1 MSASVESPSPAH
13 PSFRTDVFI
22 DGRFAPAQSGRT
34 FAAVNPATGRHLADV
49 AACDHADIDRAVGA
63 ARRAFEDR
71 RWAGQRPLERKRTL
85 LRFAELIRAHG
96 DELALT
102 ETLNMGKP
110 IADARAIDVRAT
122 ADCFAYYGECCD
134 KIYGEVAPTTS
145 DNLALILREPLG
157 VVGCVTPWNFP
168 MIMAA
173 WKVAPALAMG
183 NSVVLKPAEESPL
196 TALRLAEL
204 AQAAGL
210 PDGVF
215 NVVPGL
221 GAEAGKALGL
231 HMDVD
236 AIAFTGSTEVGKLFM
251 RYSAESNLKRVGL
264 ECGGKTAFVVAH
276 DVPDLDAVA
285 EAVASGIF
293 FNQGEMCTA
302 ASRLLVDNR
311 IRDDLVA
318 RVAALAPR
326 WMPGDPLLSTSR
338 AGAVVSR
345 QHQERI
351 LAAIDRGLGEGARL
365 VTGGAAML
373 EETGGAFV
381 APTVFDGVAPK
392 SALAQQEIFGPVLSV
407 IGFDGLDQAVEIA
420 NGTIYGLGASVWSG
434 DLGAAHK
441 VARRFK
447 AGVVYVNCFDAD
459 DITTPFGG
467 VKQSG
472 FGRDKSLHALEKYSD
487 LKTVWTRL

>member
-1 MSASVESPSPAH
+1 MAVTERTADTH
-13 PSFRTDVFI
+13 PTFRTEALV
-22 DGRFAPAQSGRT
+22 DGAFAPAASGRT
-34 FAAVNPATGRHLADV
+34 FAAVNPATGTVLAQV
-49 AACDHADIDRAVGA
+49 AACDAADVDRAVKA
-63 ARRAFEDR
+63 ARAAFEDR
-71 RWAGQRPLERKRTL
+71 RWAGQRPLERKRAL
-85 LRFAELIRAHG
+85 QRFAELIRAHR

-110 IADARAIDVRAT
+110 ISDARAVDVRAT

-134 KIYGEVAPTTS
+134 KVYGEIAPTTA
-145 DNLALILREPLG
+145 DNLALIMREPLG

-196 TALRLAEL
+196 TALRLGEL
-204 AQAAGL
+204 ALEAGI
-210 PDGVF
+210 PAGVF

-221 GAEAGKALGL
+221 GVEAGRALGL
-231 HMDVD
+231 HSDVD
-236 AIAFTGSTEVGKLFM
+236 AIAFTGSTEVGRYFM
-251 RYSAESNLKRVGL
+251 RYSAESNLKRVYL
-264 ECGGKTAFVVAH
+264 ELGGKTAFVVAH
-276 DVPDLDAVA
+276 DVPDLDKVA
-285 EAVASGIF
+285 EEVAAGIF

-311 IRDDLVA
+311 IRAELVE
-318 RVAALAPR
+318 RIAAIAPR
-326 WMPGDPLLSTSR
+326 WMPGDPLDPAAR

-345 QHQERI
+345 EHQGRI
-351 LAAIDRGLGEGARL
+351 LSAIEAGLSEGARL
-365 VTGGAAML
+365 VTGGGAVRA
-373 EETGGAFV
+373 ETGGAFV
-381 APTVFDGVAPK
+381 APTVFDDVAPA
-392 SALAQQEIFGPVLSV
+392 SSLAQKEIFGPVLSV
-407 IGFDGLDQAVEIA
+407 IGFDGLDEAVAIA
-420 NGTIYGLGASVWSG
+420 NGTVYGLGAAVWSA
-434 DLGAAHK
+434 DLAAAHK
-441 VARRFK
+441 VARRFR

-472 FGRDKSLHALEKYSD
+472 FGRDKSLHALDKYCD

>member
-1 MSASVESPSPAH
+1 MAVAERAAEIH
-13 PSFRTDVFI
+13 PTFRTEAFI
-22 DGRFAPAQSGRT
+22 DGAFVPAASGRT
-34 FAAVNPATGRHLADV
+34 FSAVNPATGKVLAEV
-49 AACDHADIDRAVGA
+49 AACDAQDVDRAVKA

-71 RWAGQRPLERKRTL
+71 RWAGLRPLDRKRTL
-85 LRFAELIRAHG
+85 ARFAELIRANRE
-96 DELALT
+96 ELALT

-110 IADARAIDVRAT
+110 ITDARAIDARAA
-122 ADCFAYYGECCD
+122 ADCFAYYGECAD
-134 KIYGEVAPTTS
+134 KVYGEVAPTTLE
-145 DNLALILREPLG
+145 NLALILREPIG
-157 VVGCVTPWNFP
+157 VVGAVVPWNFP

-173 WKVAPALAMG
+173 WKVAPALSMG

-204 AQAAGL
+204 AQEAGI

-221 GAEAGKALGL
+221 GTEAGKALGL

-236 AIAFTGSTEVGKLFM
+236 AIAFTGSTEVGRYFM
-251 RYSAESNLKRVGL
+251 RYSADSNLKRVYL
-264 ECGGKTAFVVAH
+264 ELGGKTAFVVAH
-276 DVPDLDAVA
+276 DVSDLDAVA
-285 EAVASGIF
+285 EAVAGGIF

-311 IRDDLVA
+311 IRADLVA

-326 WMPGDPLLSTSR
+326 WMPADPLDPAAP

-345 QHQERI
+345 EHQQRI
-351 LAAIDRGLGEGARL
+351 LKAIDGGLKEGARL
-365 VTGGAAML
+365 VAGGTAVR
-373 EETGGAFV
+373 EESGGAFV
-381 APTVFDGVAPK
+381 APTVFDDVAP
-392 SALAQQEIFGPVLSV
+392 SSSLAQQEIFGPVLSV
-407 IGFDGLDQAVEIA
+407 IGFDGLDEAVEIA
-420 NGTIYGLGASVWSG
+420 NGTVYGLGASVWSA

-447 AGVVYVNCFDAD
+447 AGIVYVNCFDAD

>member
-1 MSASVESPSPAH
+1 MAVAERVADQH
-13 PSFRTDVFI
+13 PTFRTLALI
-22 DGRFAPAQSGRT
+22 DGAFVPAASGRT
-34 FAAVNPATGRHLADV
+34 FTAINPATGKPLAEV
-49 AACDHADIDRAVGA
+49 AACDAADVDKAVAA

-71 RWAGQRPLERKRTL
+71 RWSGLRPVERKRAL
-85 LRFAELIRAHG
+85 QRFAELIRSHR

-102 ETLNMGKP
+102 EALNMGKP
-110 IADARAIDVRAT
+110 IADARSIDVRSA

-134 KIYGEVAPTTS
+134 KVYGEVAPTNG
-145 DNLALILREPLG
+145 DNLALVLREPLG

-196 TALRLAEL
+196 TALRLGEL
-204 AQAAGL
+204 ALQAGIPA
-210 PDGVF
+210 GVF

-221 GAEAGKALGL
+221 GVEAGRALGL

-236 AIAFTGSTEVGKLFM
+236 AIAFTGSTEVGRYFM
-251 RYSAESNLKRVGL
+251 RYSSESNLKRAYL
-264 ECGGKTAFVVAH
+264 ELGGKTAFVVAH
-276 DVPDLDAVA
+276 DVPNLDKVA
-285 EAVASGIF
+285 EEVAAGIF

-302 ASRLLVDNR
+302 ASRLLADRR
-311 IRDDLVA
+311 IKDELVA

-326 WMPGDPLLSTSR
+326 WMPGDPLDPNSR

-345 QHQERI
+345 EHQGRI
-351 LAAIDRGLGEGARL
+351 LSAIAEGVSSGARL
-365 VTGGAAML
+365 VTGGTAVH

-381 APTVFDGVAPK
+381 APTVFDGVDPF
-392 SALAQQEIFGPVLSV
+392 SPLAQKEIFGPVLSV
-407 IGFDGLDQAVEIA
+407 IGFDGLDEAVSIA
-420 NGTIYGLGASVWSG
+420 NNTVYGLGAAVWSG
-434 DLGAAHK
+434 DLSAAHK

-472 FGRDKSLHALEKYSD
+472 FGRDKSLHALDKYCD

>member
-1 MSASVESPSPAH
+1 MTTTADLVSQPLPA
-13 PSFRTDVFI
+13 FRTLPFI
-22 DGRFAPAQSGRT
+22 DGAFVPALSGRT
-34 FAAVNPATGRHLADV
+34 FKAINPATGALLAEV
-49 AACDHADIDRAVGA
+49 AACDVADVDRAVA
-63 ARRAFEDR
+63 SARRAFEDG
-71 RWAGQRPLERKRTL
+71 RWAGLRPIERKRTL
-85 LRFAELIRAHG
+85 QRFAELIRAHG
-96 DELALT
+96 EELAFT

-110 IADARAIDVRAT
+110 ISDSRRIDARAT
-122 ADCFAYYGECCD
+122 ADCFAFYGECCD
-134 KIYGEVAPTTS
+134 KIYGEIAPTTS

-157 VVGCVTPWNFP
+157 VVACVTPWNFP

-183 NSVVLKPAEESPL
+183 NSVVLKPAEQSPL

-204 AQAAGL
+204 AQEAGI

-221 GAEAGKALGL
+221 GEDAGQALGL

-251 RYSAESNLKRVGL
+251 GYSARSNLKRVHL

-285 EAVASGIF
+285 EAVAGGIF

-311 IRDDLVA
+311 IRADLVNRIA
-318 RVAALAPR
+318 GLAKK
-326 WMPGDPLLSTSR
+326 WMPGNPLDPASR
-338 AGAVVSR
+338 AGAVVSHE
-345 QHQERI
+345 HQQRI
-351 LAAIDRGLGEGARL
+351 LAAIKAGEADGARL
-365 VTGGAAML
+365 VTGGEAVL
-373 EETGGAFV
+373 KDTGGAFV
-381 APTVFDGVAPK
+381 APTIFDGVSPG
-392 SALAQQEIFGPVLSV
+392 SALAQEEIFGPVLAV

-420 NGTIYGLGASVWSG
+420 NGTIYGLGAAVWSG
-434 DLGAAHK
+434 DLAAAHK

-487 LKTVWTRL
+487 LKTVWTKL

>member
-1 MSASVESPSPAH
+1 
-13 PSFRTDVFI
+13 
-22 DGRFAPAQSGRT
+22 
-34 FAAVNPATGRHLADV
+34 
-49 AACDHADIDRAVGA
+49 
-63 ARRAFEDR
+63 
-71 RWAGQRPLERKRTL
+71 
-85 LRFAELIRAHG
+85 
-96 DELALT
+96 
-102 ETLNMGKP
+102 
-110 IADARAIDVRAT
+110 
-122 ADCFAYYGECCD
+122 
-134 KIYGEVAPTTS
+134 VAPTTLE
-145 DNLALILREPLG
+145 NLALILREPIG
-157 VVGCVTPWNFP
+157 VVGAVVPWNFP

-173 WKVAPALAMG
+173 WKVALALSMG

-204 AQAAGL
+204 AQEAGI

-221 GAEAGKALGL
+221 GTEAGKALGL

-236 AIAFTGSTEVGKLFM
+236 AIAFTGSTEVGRYFM
-251 RYSAESNLKRVGL
+251 RYSADSNLKRVYL
-264 ECGGKTAFVVAH
+264 ELGGKTAFVVAH
-276 DVPDLDAVA
+276 DVSDLDAVA
-285 EAVASGIF
+285 EAVAGGIF

-311 IRDDLVA
+311 IRADLVA

-326 WMPGDPLLSTSR
+326 WMPADPLDPAAP

-345 QHQERI
+345 EHQQRI
-351 LAAIDRGLGEGARL
+351 LKAIDGGLKEGARL
-365 VTGGAAML
+365 VAGGTAVR
-373 EETGGAFV
+373 EESGGAFV
-381 APTVFDGVAPK
+381 APTVFDDVAP
-392 SALAQQEIFGPVLSV
+392 SSSLAQQEIFGPVLSV
-407 IGFDGLDQAVEIA
+407 IGFDGLDEAVEIA
-420 NGTIYGLGASVWSG
+420 NGTVYGLGASVWSA

-447 AGVVYVNCFDAD
+447 AGIVYVNCFDAD

>member
-1 MSASVESPSPAH
+1 MTVAPKVHPA
-13 PSFRTDVFI
+13 FRTAAFI
-22 DGRFAPAQSGRT
+22 DGAFAPAASGRT
-34 FAAVNPATGRHLADV
+34 FDAVNPATGAVLAKV
-49 AACDHADIDRAVGA
+49 AACDVEDVNRAVAA
-63 ARRAFEDR
+63 ARRAFEDG
-71 RWAGQRPLERKRTL
+71 RWSRLRPLDRKRVLT
-85 LRFAELIRAHG
+85 RFAQLIRDHKE
-96 DELALT
+96 ELALT

-110 IADARAIDVRAT
+110 IADSRAVDVRAT
-122 ADCFAYYGECCD
+122 AECFAYYGECAD
-134 KIYGEVAPTTS
+134 KVYGEIAPTNHDT
-145 DNLALILREPLG
+145 LALVLREPLG

-204 AQAAGL
+204 AHEAGV
-210 PDGVF
+210 PAGVF

-221 GAEAGKALGL
+221 GEEAGAALGL

-236 AIAFTGSTEVGKLFM
+236 ALAFTGSTQVGKFFL
-251 RYSAESNLKRVGL
+251 RYSADSNMKRVFL
-264 ECGGKTAFVVAH
+264 ECGGKTAFIVAR
-276 DVPDLDAVA
+276 DVKDLDAVA
-285 EAVASGIF
+285 QAVAGGIF

-302 ASRLLVDNR
+302 ASRLLVDNA
-311 IRDDLVA
+311 IRDELVA

-326 WMPGDPLLSTSR
+326 WMPGDPLNETSA

-345 QHQERI
+345 THQQRI
-351 LAAIDRGLGEGARL
+351 LAAIDRGLSEGARL
-365 VTGGAAML
+365 VAGGTAVL

-381 APTVFDGVAPK
+381 APTVFDGVAPG
-392 SALAQQEIFGPVLSV
+392 SSLAQQEIFGPVLSV

-420 NGTIYGLGASVWSG
+420 NGTIYGLGSSIWSG

-441 VARRFK
+441 IARRLK
-447 AGVVYVNCFDAD
+447 AGLVYVNCFDAD

-472 FGRDKSLHALEKYSD
+472 FGRDKSLHALEKYTD
-487 LKTVWTRL
+487 LKTVWTQL

>member
-1 MSASVESPSPAH
+1 MTAAADHTLGALPA
-13 PSFRTDVFI
+13 FRTQAFI
-22 DGRFAPAQSGRT
+22 DGAYRPALSRRT
-34 FAAVNPATGRHLADV
+34 FTAMNPATGQALAEVSACDKADV
-49 AACDHADIDRAVGA
+49 DLAVAA

-71 RWAGQRPLERKRTL
+71 RWAGQRPLDRKRAL
-85 LRFAELIRAHG
+85 QRFAELIRGAKE
-96 DELALT
+96 ELALT

-110 IADARAIDVRAT
+110 IGDARAVDVRAT

-134 KIYGEVAPTTS
+134 KIYGEVAPTTEE
-145 DNLALILREPLG
+145 NLALILREPLG

-204 AQAAGL
+204 ALEAGI
-210 PDGVF
+210 PEGVF

-221 GAEAGKALGL
+221 GVEAGAALGL

-236 AIAFTGSTEVGKLFM
+236 AIAFTGSTEVGKYFL
-251 RYSAESNLKRVGL
+251 RYSADSNLKRVAL

-276 DVPDLDAVA
+276 DVKDLDAVA
-285 EAVASGIF
+285 EAVAGGIF

-311 IRDDLVA
+311 IREELVA
-318 RVAALAPR
+318 RIAALAPR
-326 WMPGDPLLSTSR
+326 WMPADPLDPSAP

-345 QHQERI
+345 EHQQRI
-351 LAAIDRGLGEGARL
+351 LSAIDTGLAEGARL
-365 VTGGAAML
+365 VTGGTAVRA
-373 EETGGAFV
+373 ETGGAFV
-381 APTVFDGVAPK
+381 APTVFDDVSPTG
-392 SALAQQEIFGPVLSV
+392 SLAQKEIFGPVLSV

-420 NGTIYGLGASVWSG
+420 NNTIYGLGASVWSA
-434 DLGAAHK
+434 DLSAAHK

>member
-1 MSASVESPSPAH
+1 MAVTERVPDNLPD
-13 PSFRTDVFI
+13 FRTEAFI
-22 DGRFAPAQSGRT
+22 DGAFVPAASGRT
-34 FAAVNPATGRHLADV
+34 FATVNPATGKVLAQV
-49 AACDHADIDRAVGA
+49 AACDEADVDRAVAA
-63 ARRAFEDR
+63 ARAAFEDR
-71 RWAGQRPLERKRTL
+71 RWAGRRPLDRKRTL

-96 DELALT
+96 EELALT

-110 IADARAIDVRAT
+110 IADARAVDVRAT

-183 NSVVLKPAEESPL
+183 NCVVLKPAEESCL

-204 AQAAGL
+204 AMEAGL
-210 PDGVF
+210 PAGVF

-221 GAEAGKALGL
+221 GTEAGRALGL

-236 AIAFTGSTEVGKLFM
+236 ALAFTGSTEVGKYFL
-251 RYSAESNLKRVGL
+251 RYSADSNLKRVSL
-264 ECGGKTAFVVAH
+264 ECGGKTAFLVAH
-276 DVPDLDAVA
+276 DVPDLDQVAQAVA
-285 EAVASGIF
+285 AGIF

-302 ASRLLVDNR
+302 ASRLLVDHR
-311 IRDDLVA
+311 IKDELVA
-318 RVAALAPR
+318 RVTALAPR
-326 WMPGDPLLSTSR
+326 WMPGDPLDPASA

-345 QHQERI
+345 EHLGRI
-351 LAAIDRGLGEGARL
+351 LSAIDQGLKEGARL
-365 VTGGAAML
+365 VAGGTAVH

-381 APTVFDGVAPK
+381 APTVFDGVAPG
-392 SALAQQEIFGPVLSV
+392 SSLAQKEIFGPVLSV
-407 IGFDGLDQAVEIA
+407 IGFDGLEEGVAIA
-420 NGTIYGLGASVWSG
+420 NGTIYGLGAAVWSA
-434 DLGAAHK
+434 DLAAAHK

>member
-1 MSASVESPSPAH
+1 MTVAPKVHPA
-13 PSFRTDVFI
+13 FRTAAFI
-22 DGRFAPAQSGRT
+22 DGAFVPAASGRT
-34 FAAVNPATGRHLADV
+34 FDAVNPATGAVLAKV
-49 AACDHADIDRAVGA
+49 AACDVEDVNRAVVA
-63 ARRAFEDR
+63 ARRAFEDG
-71 RWAGQRPLERKRTL
+71 RWSRLRPLDRKRVLT
-85 LRFAELIRAHG
+85 RFAQLIRDHKE
-96 DELALT
+96 ELALT

-110 IADARAIDVRAT
+110 ISDSRAVDVRAT
-122 ADCFAYYGECCD
+122 AECFAYYGECAD
-134 KIYGEVAPTTS
+134 KVYGEIAPTTH
-145 DNLALILREPLG
+145 DNLALVLREPLG

-204 AQAAGL
+204 AHEAGV
-210 PDGVF
+210 PAGVF

-221 GAEAGKALGL
+221 GEEAGAALGL

-236 AIAFTGSTEVGKLFM
+236 ALAFTGSTQVGKFFL
-251 RYSAESNLKRVGL
+251 RYSADSNMKRVFL
-264 ECGGKTAFVVAH
+264 ECGGKTAFIVAR
-276 DVPDLDAVA
+276 DVKDLDAVA
-285 EAVASGIF
+285 QAVAGGIF

-302 ASRLLVDNR
+302 ASRLLVDNA
-311 IRDDLVA
+311 IRDELVA

-326 WMPGDPLLSTSR
+326 WMPGDPLNEASA

-345 QHQERI
+345 THQQRI
-351 LAAIDRGLGEGARL
+351 LAAIDRGLSEGARL
-365 VTGGAAML
+365 VAGGTAVL

-381 APTVFDGVAPK
+381 APTVFDGVAPG

-407 IGFDGLDQAVEIA
+407 IGFDGLDEAVEIA
-420 NGTIYGLGASVWSG
+420 NGTIYGLGSSIWSA

-441 VARRFK
+441 IARRLK
-447 AGVVYVNCFDAD
+447 AGLVYVNCFDAD

-472 FGRDKSLHALEKYSD
+472 FGRDKSLHALEKYTD
-487 LKTVWTRL
+487 LKTVWTQL

>member
-1 MSASVESPSPAH
+1 MSASVETASSVPPA
-13 PSFRTDVFI
+13 FRTEAFI
-22 DGRFAPAQSGRT
+22 DGRFAPAASGRT
-34 FAAVNPATGRHLADV
+34 FTAVNPATGQALAQV
-49 AACDHADIDRAVGA
+49 AACDHTDIDRAVTA

-71 RWAGQRPLERKRTL
+71 RWAGQRPLDRKRTL
-85 LRFAELIRAHG
+85 QRFAELIRAHR

-110 IADARAIDVRAT
+110 ISDARAIDVRAT

-236 AIAFTGSTEVGKLFM
+236 AIAFTGSTEVGKYFM

-276 DVPDLDAVA
+276 DVRDLDAVA
-285 EAVASGIF
+285 DAVASGIF

-302 ASRLLVDNR
+302 ASRLLVDHR
-311 IRDDLVA
+311 IKDDLVA

-326 WMPGDPLLSTSR
+326 WMPGDPLEPTAR

-365 VTGGAAML
+365 VTGGAAVL

-381 APTVFDGVAPK
+381 APTVFDGVAPG

-407 IGFDGLDQAVEIA
+407 IGFDGLEEAVAIA
-420 NGTIYGLGASVWSG
+420 NGTIYGLGASVWSS
-434 DLGAAHK
+434 DLAAAHK

-472 FGRDKSLHALEKYSD
+472 SGRDKSLHALEKYSD

>member
-1 MSASVESPSPAH
+1 MAAAERTADQY
-13 PSFRTDVFI
+13 PSFRTQALI
-22 DGRFAPAQSGRT
+22 DGVFAPAASGRT
-34 FAAVNPATGRHLADV
+34 FNAVNPATGKVLAQV
-49 AACDHADIDRAVGA
+49 AACDSADVDRAVKA
-63 ARRAFEDR
+63 ARAAFEDR
-71 RWAGQRPLERKRTL
+71 RWAGLRPVECKRIL
-85 LRFAELIRAHG
+85 QRFAELIRAHRE
-96 DELALT
+96 ELALT

-110 IADARAIDVRAT
+110 IADARSIDVRAA

-134 KIYGEVAPTTS
+134 KVYGEVAPTTA
-145 DNLALILREPLG
+145 DTLALVLREPLG

-196 TALRLAEL
+196 TALRLGEL
-204 AQAAGL
+204 ALEAGV
-210 PDGVF
+210 PAGVF

-221 GAEAGKALGL
+221 GVEAGKALGL

-236 AIAFTGSTEVGKLFM
+236 AIAFTGSTEVGRYFL
-251 RYSAESNLKRVGL
+251 RYSSDSNLKRVFL
-264 ECGGKTAFVVAH
+264 ELGGKTAFVVAH
-276 DVPDLDAVA
+276 DVPDLDEVA
-285 EAVASGIF
+285 QAVASGIF

-311 IRDDLVA
+311 IREELVS

-326 WMPGDPLLSTSR
+326 WMPGDPQDPAAR
-338 AGAVVSR
+338 AGAVVSFE
-345 QHQERI
+345 HQGRI
-351 LAAIDRGLGEGARL
+351 LAAIEEGVASGARL
-365 VTGGAAML
+365 VTGGTAVRQ
-373 EETGGAFV
+373 ETGGAFV
-381 APTVFDGVAPK
+381 APTVFDGVAPA
-392 SALAQQEIFGPVLSV
+392 SALAQKEIFGPVLSV
-407 IGFDGLDQAVEIA
+407 IGFDGLEEAVSIA
-420 NGTIYGLGASVWSG
+420 NGTVYGLGAAVWSG
-434 DLGAAHK
+434 DLAAAHK

-447 AGVVYVNCFDAD
+447 AGIVYVNCFDAD

-472 FGRDKSLHALEKYSD
+472 FGRDKSLHALDKYCD

>member
-1 MSASVESPSPAH
+1 MAAVERVSADHPA
-13 PSFRTDVFI
+13 FRTEAFI
-22 DGRFAPAQSGRT
+22 DGAFVPAASGRT
-34 FAAVNPATGRHLADV
+34 FSAINPATGHAIAEV
-49 AACDHADIDRAVGA
+49 AACDAEDVDRAVKA

-85 LRFAELIRAHG
+85 LRFAELIRTHR

-110 IADARAIDVRAT
+110 ISDARAIDVRAA

-134 KIYGEVAPTTS
+134 KVYGEVAPTTD
-145 DNLALILREPLG
+145 DNLALVLREPLG
-157 VVGCVTPWNFP
+157 IVGCVTPWNFP

-204 AQAAGL
+204 AAEAGI

-221 GAEAGKALGL
+221 GVEAGKALGL

-236 AIAFTGSTEVGKLFM
+236 AIAFTGSTEVGRYFL
-251 RYSAESNLKRVGL
+251 RYSAESNIKRVAL
-264 ECGGKTAFVVAH
+264 ELGGKTAFVVAH
-276 DVPDLDAVA
+276 DVKDLGAVA
-285 EAVASGIF
+285 EAVAGGIF

-311 IRDDLVA
+311 IRAELVE

-326 WMPGDPLLSTSR
+326 WMPGDPLDPDAP

-345 QHQERI
+345 EHQGRI
-351 LAAIDRGLGEGARL
+351 LSAIQAGGESGARL
-365 VTGGAAML
+365 VTGGTAVRT
-373 EETGGAFV
+373 ETGGAFV
-381 APTVFDGVAPK
+381 APTVFDDVAPS
-392 SALAQQEIFGPVLSV
+392 SALAQNEIFGPVLSV
-407 IGFDGLDQAVEIA
+407 IGFDGLDEAVEIA
-420 NGTIYGLGASVWSG
+420 NGTIYGLGASVWSAN
-434 DLGAAHK
+434 LAAAHK

-447 AGVVYVNCFDAD
+447 AGIVYVNCFDAD

>member
-1 MSASVESPSPAH
+1 MAAAERASDPL
-13 PSFRTDVFI
+13 PSFRTQALIGGAFV
-22 DGRFAPAQSGRT
+22 PAASGRT
-34 FAAVNPATGRHLADV
+34 FTAINPATGQPLAEV
-49 AACDHADIDRAVGA
+49 AACDAEDVDRAVRA
-63 ARRAFEDR
+63 ARAAFEDR
-71 RWAGQRPLERKRTL
+71 RWSGLRPVERKRAL
-85 LRFAELIRAHG
+85 QRFAELIRTHR

-102 ETLNMGKP
+102 EALNMGKP
-110 IADARAIDVRAT
+110 ISDARSIDVRAA

-134 KIYGEVAPTTS
+134 KVYGEVAPTNG
-145 DNLALILREPLG
+145 DNLALVLREPLG

-183 NSVVLKPAEESPL
+183 NCVVLKPAEESPL
-196 TALRLAEL
+196 TALRLGEL
-204 AQAAGL
+204 ALEAGL
-210 PDGVF
+210 PPGVF

-221 GAEAGKALGL
+221 GVEAGKALGL

-236 AIAFTGSTEVGKLFM
+236 AIAFTGSTEVGRYFM
-251 RYSAESNLKRVGL
+251 RYSSESNLKRVYL
-264 ECGGKTAFVVAH
+264 ELGGKTAFVVAH
-276 DVPDLDAVA
+276 DAPNLDRVA
-285 EAVASGIF
+285 EEVAAGIF

-302 ASRLLVDNR
+302 ASRLLADIR
-311 IRDDLVA
+311 IKEELVA

-326 WMPGDPLLSTSR
+326 WMPGDPLDPNAR

-345 QHQERI
+345 EHQGRI
-351 LAAIDRGLGEGARL
+351 LSAITEGVASGARL
-365 VTGGAAML
+365 VTGGTAVR

-381 APTVFDGVAPK
+381 APTVFDGVDPL
-392 SALAQQEIFGPVLSV
+392 SALAQKEIFGPVLSV
-407 IGFDGLDQAVEIA
+407 IGFDGLDEAVSIA
-420 NGTIYGLGASVWSG
+420 NNTVYGLGAAVWSG
-434 DLGAAHK
+434 DLASAHK
-441 VARRFK
+441 VARRFR

-472 FGRDKSLHALEKYSD
+472 FGRDKSLHALDKYCD

>member
-1 MSASVESPSPAH
+1 MTKMVAPSAQPL
-13 PSFRTDVFI
+13 PSFRTLAFI
-22 DGRFAPAQSGRT
+22 DGAFVPAMSGRT
-34 FAAVNPATGRHLADV
+34 FRAENPATGALLAEV
-49 AACDHADIDRAVGA
+49 SACDAVDVDRAVTA
-63 ARRAFEDR
+63 ARRAFEEG
-71 RWAGQRPLERKRTL
+71 RWASLRPVDRKRTL
-85 LRFAELIRAHG
+85 LRFAELIRAHRE
-96 DELALT
+96 ELALT

-110 IADARAIDVRAT
+110 ITDALRIDARAA

-134 KIYGEVAPTTS
+134 KIYGEVAPTTP
-145 DNLALILREPLG
+145 DQLALVLREPVG
-157 VVGCVTPWNFP
+157 VVACVTPWNFP
-168 MIMAA
+168 MVMAA

-183 NSVVLKPAEESPL
+183 NSVVLKPAEQSPL

-204 AQAAGL
+204 AHEAGI
-210 PDGVF
+210 PAGVF

-221 GAEAGKALGL
+221 GEEAGQALGL

-251 RYSAESNLKRVGL
+251 GYSAQSNLKRVHL

-285 EAVASGIF
+285 EAVAGGIF

-311 IRDDLVA
+311 IRADLVA
-318 RVAALAPR
+318 RIAALATQ
-326 WMPGDPLLSTSR
+326 WMPGDPLDPAAR

-345 QHQERI
+345 EHQQRI
-351 LAAIDRGLGEGARL
+351 LAAIAQGQKDGARL
-365 VTGGAAML
+365 VTGGAAVR

-381 APTVFDGVAPK
+381 APTILDDVCPS

-407 IGFDGLDQAVEIA
+407 IGFDGLDEAVEIA
-420 NGTIYGLGASVWSG
+420 NGTIYGLGASIWSA
-434 DLGAAHK
+434 DLAAAHK

-447 AGVVYVNCFDAD
+447 AGIVYVNCFDAD

-467 VKQSG
+467 MKQSG